1 MDPDTGSPTM
11 RNAKLTLVSCAAMLV
26 LAFGATGTASAA
38 RIVVLEVRG
47 DDTSDFED
55 MLVETLKA
63 QHDVVESRA
72 FDRAARR
79 EGVGDDLDA
88 RAIAKVARSL
98 EAVAVVDPM
107 LAKRDGEWEFMIK
120 VRGQDGKVK
129 RKMKIE
135 LDAPRL
141 GAKGKKKV
149 SKAVLEVLDEVLAKD
164 APKAKVKPA
173 SRVDIDTEEDDDNP
187 LPATKGKAKPKQK
200 VAARQADPPV
210 EKKARGKAREDE
222 ENDDAQDED
231 EDDEDARPA
240 RSGGRDDEADEE
252 DLDKDNDEAEDE
264 DDDDE
269 DRPRKKRP
277 KAGGREIRRN
287 GIMVEA
293 GSSMISRKLTFSS
306 RDFEQAPRGY
316 PGSPVPAAH
325 AAVEL
330 YPVAIVKQKHIG
342 AIVGFFA
349 EYDKVMSLTTRT
361 SQAMDVPLP
370 TAQMRWTIGA
380 KLRYAFGKAANLPS
394 VYAGFGVGRR
404 AFIVDRS
411 QLPDG
416 VALDLPD
423 VDYRIY
429 EPVLGFRLPVG
440 TERLALSVG
449 GRVLFM
455 KRAGSIQYD
464 NEYGAAKI
472 TGGEGEAIIDAAITR
487 MVLLRLRG
495 SYTQIGYDFVGN
507 GEQSN
512 NRDGN
517 PDTQDV
523 GGARDIWI
531 GATAALAVIY

>member
-1 MDPDTGSPTM
+1 MSMP
-11 RNAKLTLVSCAAMLV
+11 NWKLTLVSSAAMLV
-26 LAFGATGTASAA
+26 LAAGSASAA

-55 MLVETLKA
+55 MLVESLKA

-98 EAVAVVDPM
+98 DAVAVLDPM

-141 GAKGKKKV
+141 GTKGKKKV
-149 SKAVLEVLDEVLAKD
+149 SKAVLEVLDEVLAND
-164 APKAKVKPA
+164 APKKVA
-173 SRVDIDTEEDDDNP
+173 RSVEDEEADDNP
-187 LPATKGKAKPKQK
+187 LPRAKAKAKPRGKGREK
-200 VAARQADPPV
+200 IAARQ
-210 EKKARGKAREDE
+210 DE
-222 ENDDAQDED
+222 EPGERRAKGRGDDD
-231 EDDEDARPA
+231 EDDADLDDDEDDQKARPM
-240 RSGGRDDEADEE
+240 RGGGGGGGDEAD
-252 DLDKDNDEAEDE
+252 DDDDDRDARDADDE
-264 DDDDE
+264 DDDED

-277 KAGGREIRRN
+277 ASGGREIRRN
-287 GIMVEA
+287 GIMIEV
-293 GSSMISRKLTFSS
+293 GSSVIARKLTFTS
-306 RDFEQAPRGY
+306 REFDEAPRGY

-325 AAVEL
+325 VAGEL
-330 YPVAIVKQKHIG
+330 FPVAIAKQKNVG
-342 AIVGFFA
+342 AILGFYG

-361 SQAMDVPLP
+361 SQAMDIPLS
-370 TAQMRWTIGA
+370 TEQVRWTVGA

-394 VYAGFGVGRR
+394 IYAGFGYGRR

-411 QLPDG
+411 NLPDG

-429 EPVLGFRLPVG
+429 EPQAGLRLPVG
-440 TERLALSVG
+440 TDRLALSVG
-449 GRVLFM
+449 GRALLM
-455 KRAGSIQYD
+455 KKAGAIQYPE
-464 NEYGAAKI
+464 EYGAAKI
-472 TGGEGEAIIDAAITR
+472 TGAEGEAIIDAAITR

-507 GEQSN
+507 GAQTN

-517 PDTQDV
+517 SETQDV
-523 GGARDIWI
+523 GGAKDVWI